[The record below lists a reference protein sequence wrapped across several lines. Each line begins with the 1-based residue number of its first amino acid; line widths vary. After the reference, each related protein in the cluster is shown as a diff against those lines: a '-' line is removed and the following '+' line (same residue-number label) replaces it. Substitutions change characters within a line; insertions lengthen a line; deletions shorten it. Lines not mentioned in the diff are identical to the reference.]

1 VVQAEV
7 DGGGR
12 PEVTSAEHAEIKRLK
27 AENRRLQEDV
37 AILRAATTFFAS
49 TPSLGLPGR
58 GSLVSLLPQRFAG
71 GLSSVVR
78 LRPGVLE
85 LTGRWPRPVMC

>member
-7 DGGGR
+7 VGGGR

-27 AENRRLQEDV
+27 AENRRLQEDF

-58 GSLVSLLPQRFAG
+58 GSLVLCCLSALPVGCRPLCGSDQVSSSSRAG
-71 GLSSVVR
+71 GRVR
-78 LRPGVLE
+78 
-85 LTGRWPRPVMC
+85 